1 MSSVLSS
8 AAPLAA
14 PAIARGEP
22 AYAPA
27 ATLEPAWVRLLLIGI
42 AFAFLTLFLFIPLVS
57 VFYEGLKKGWD
68 VYVDAIIE
76 PDAWSAIKLTLLTAL
91 IAVPLNLVDADR
103 FAVFGVAGDFRPDLC
118 VAVRLAGIFRSVA
131 ARA

>member
-68 VYVDAIIE
+68 VYVM
-76 PDAWSAIKLTLLTAL
+76 PSSNRM
-91 IAVPLNLVDADR
+91 P
-103 FAVFGVAGDFRPDLC
+103 GRP
-118 VAVRLAGIFRSVA
+118 SS
-131 ARA
+131 